1 MKPLT
6 AVKKV
11 SYSVRKNSFSGK
23 RNENKILEN
32 ISFEVERGEIL
43 GIAGPSGGGKTTLAK
58 LLAGILEPSQ
68 GKIITNF
75 SKTEQRIAN
84 SVQLLFQNSEEII
97 NPFRKVK
104 NILVEALQ
112 QKNGKPIFN
121 EEKLIGLLVEVNIN
135 DNFLDKYCMQL
146 SGGQRQR
153 VALARLLAVEPE
165 ILILDEPFS
174 AQDVESQLN
183 LLLLL
188 KKINS
193 EKGITFICI
202 SHQENVL
209 HKLTSRIIRINEGKL
224 VSDQVKKKTDA

>member
-1 MKPLT
+1 MKPFT
-6 AVKKV
+6 TVKNV
-11 SYSVRKNSFSGK
+11 SYSIRKNSFVGEK
-23 RNENKILEN
+23 HEKKILEN

-43 GIAGPSGGGKTTLAK
+43 GVAGPSGGGKTTLAK
-58 LLAGILEPSQ
+58 ILAGILEPTH
-68 GKIITNF
+68 GEIIKNL
-75 SKTEQRIAN
+75 SKTDQRTAN
-84 SVQLLFQNSEEII
+84 SIQLLFQNSEEII

-104 NILVEALQ
+104 DILIEALQ
-112 QKNGKPIFN
+112 QENGKSIFN
-121 EEKLIGLLVEVNIN
+121 EERLTGLLTEVNIN
-135 DNFLDKYCMQL
+135 ENLLDKYCMQL

-153 VALARLLAVEPE
+153 AALARLLAVEPE

-193 EKGITFICI
+193 EKGITLICI

-209 HKLTSRIIRINEGKL
+209 NKLTPRIIRIKEGKL
-224 VSDQVKKKTDA
+224 ISDQVKKETDA